1 MSTQPAPATA
11 PAAAATTLSISQ
23 QIAEFAANLTADA
36 IPADVRE
43 CAKLHV
49 LDVAGTALAATRF
62 DFAQHAL
69 AGIMNLAEGGN
80 NSVIG
85 MNVKLPMRDAVLMNG
100 ILAHGLDYDDTHP
113 GAIVHP
119 TASAFPCSLG
129 VAEKRDASGADLLM
143 AYILGVEIATR
154 LGVAAAGT
162 MHTQGFH
169 TTGIAGHFGCA
180 VAAGKLFNLSP
191 QRLQYAQGFAGS
203 TASAI
208 SEHRAMT
215 RRLGEEWLLKEVAI
229 KPFPICHLL
238 HACADSALAIRR
250 KHNLKPEDIVKVR
263 ALLHPET
270 FHYIAEPPEMRRRPV
285 SDYMAK
291 FSVQFVLAA
300 CFVRGKFG
308 FAELETEALNDAEI
322 LALAQKV
329 HHEADPDSA
338 FPKYFSGGVVVTTK
352 DGREL
357 VHMEKIN
364 RGAGERALSAEDIT
378 EKFYDNASL
387 VISKPQAT
395 RIRDAVLGMDRHSAR
410 DLARVLALN

>member
-1 MSTQPAPATA
+1 MSTQPASAAA
-11 PAAAATTLSISQ
+11 PAVASTTLSISQ

-169 TTGIAGHFGCA
+169 TTGIAGHFG
-180 VAAGKLFNLSP
+180 V
-191 QRLQYAQGFAGS
+191 
-203 TASAI
+203 
-208 SEHRAMT
+208 
-215 RRLGEEWLLKEVAI
+215 
-229 KPFPICHLL
+229 
-238 HACADSALAIRR
+238 
-250 KHNLKPEDIVKVR
+250 VR
-263 ALLHPET
+263 AC
-270 FHYIAEPPEMRRRPV
+270 I
-285 SDYMAK
+285 SDDTPYNSRLP
-291 FSVQFVLAA
+291 FLISRA
-300 CFVRGKFG
+300 CLRGLG
-308 FAELETEALNDAEI
+308 AVIDTDTPSI
-322 LALAQKV
+322 LFKQI
-329 HHEADPDSA
+329 
-338 FPKYFSGGVVVTTK
+338 G
-352 DGREL
+352 
-357 VHMEKIN
+357 
-364 RGAGERALSAEDIT
+364 
-378 EKFYDNASL
+378 NASTKLSERHEKL
-387 VISKPQAT
+387 VLQHVEFHKKITIMKVSNQHN
-395 RIRDAVLGMDRHSAR
+395 I
-410 DLARVLALN
+410 